1 MENNLNIV
9 KSEFKELPNN
19 IEAEQS
25 VIGSILVTN
34 EIFDEISTII
44 SSINFYDPMH
54 QKIYNA
60 IESLIYKGMLAN
72 PITLKNYFEDEKD
85 DLDVPEYLV
94 KITKFSTSIRQAIE
108 YSKIIYDMF
117 VRRELIKISEQTIDN
132 AKITDLDSSGQNI
145 IENSERL
152 LFDLAEKGSFNSSL
166 IKFDDAMKQTI
177 EMASAAYKNEGGIV
191 GVPTGLRDLDD
202 KLGGL
207 HQSDLIII
215 AGRPSMGKTSLATN
229 IAFNAAKHIQDN
241 QKKSS
246 VAFFSLEMS
255 SEQLS
260 TRILSEQARI
270 GSNDIRRGRIS
281 DEQFDQFLETSKNI
295 AELPLFI
302 DETPAISIAAMS
314 NRARRIK
321 RLHGLDMIVVDYIQL
336 MRGTT
341 YNKDG
346 RVQEI
351 SQITQGLKAIAKE
364 LGVPVVALSQL
375 SRQVEQ
381 RDDHKP
387 QLADLRESGSIEQ
400 DADVVM
406 FVYREGYYLQR
417 KEPREATVEH
427 AEWQAK
433 MNEVAHLAE
442 IIIGKQR
449 HGPIGKV
456 TLEFEKDLQ
465 NLKILKL
472 IKFKYKTLMLTSL
485 YENTI
490 LKNPK
495 FIILILFITLIS
507 FGYYSKDFRLDASSE
522 TLLIEDD
529 PDLEYLRE
537 ITNRY
542 GSKEFLVLT
551 YTPNEGMIS
560 NTSINNLLSLKYKIQ
575 SLDWVHSVITLLD
588 IPLLN
593 NTDAPLQ
600 ERLKGFKT
608 LKDEDVDKNRGF
620 KEILESPV
628 FRNFVISESGK
639 TSGIIVNIKQNPILE
654 DIENRSKKEIDE
666 HRDKIKKQNHKNI
679 LEIRDVIKSYD
690 DVGKIYLGGI
700 PMIADDMMTF
710 IKSDIIVFGLGVLLF
725 IIATLWFV
733 FKK

>member
-1 MENNLNIV
+1 MENNLSIV
-9 KSEFKELPNN
+9 KDQFKELPNN
-19 IEAEQS
+19 IEAEQA
-25 VIGSILVTN
+25 VIGSILVSN
-34 EIFDEISTII
+34 DIFDEISTLI

-54 QKIYNA
+54 QRIFEA
-60 IESLIYKGMLAN
+60 VESLIYKGMLAN

-94 KITKFSTSIRQAIE
+94 KITKFSTSVRQAVE

-117 VRRELIKISEQTIDN
+117 VRRELIKISEQTIDS
-132 AKITDLDSSGQNI
+132 AKLNELDTNGQTI

-166 IKFDDAMKQTI
+166 VKFDEAMKQTI
-177 EMASAAYKNEGGIV
+177 EMASAAYKNEEGIV

-229 IAFNAAKHIQDN
+229 IAFNAAQKLQESG
-241 QKKSS
+241 KKSS
-246 VAFFSLEMS
+246 IAFFSLEMS

-260 TRILSEQARI
+260 TRIISEQARI
-270 GSNDIRRGRIS
+270 SSNDIRRGRIS
-281 DEQFDQFLETSKNI
+281 DEQFDKFLETSKNI
-295 AELPLFI
+295 AELPLYI

-321 RLHGLDMIVVDYIQL
+321 RLFGLDMVVVDYIQL

-406 FVYREGYYLQR
+406 FVYREGYYLSR

-433 MNEVAHLAE
+433 MNEVAHLAQ

-449 HGPIGKV
+449 HGPIGNI
-456 TLEFEKDLQ
+456 TLEFEERFT
-465 NLKILKL
+465 
-472 IKFKYKTLMLTSL
+472 KFKDTQ
-485 YENTI
+485 
-490 LKNPK
+490 
-495 FIILILFITLIS
+495 
-507 FGYYSKDFRLDASSE
+507 
-522 TLLIEDD
+522 
-529 PDLEYLRE
+529 
-537 ITNRY
+537 
-542 GSKEFLVLT
+542 
-551 YTPNEGMIS
+551 
-560 NTSINNLLSLKYKIQ
+560 IN
-575 SLDWVHSVITLLD
+575 
-588 IPLLN
+588 
-593 NTDAPLQ
+593 
-600 ERLKGFKT
+600 
-608 LKDEDVDKNRGF
+608 
-620 KEILESPV
+620 
-628 FRNFVISESGK
+628 
-639 TSGIIVNIKQNPILE
+639 
-654 DIENRSKKEIDE
+654 
-666 HRDKIKKQNHKNI
+666 
-679 LEIRDVIKSYD
+679 
-690 DVGKIYLGGI
+690 
-700 PMIADDMMTF
+700 
-710 IKSDIIVFGLGVLLF
+710 
-725 IIATLWFV
+725 
-733 FKK
+733 

>member
-1 MENNLNIV
+1 MENNLTLV
-9 KSEFKELPNN
+9 KENFKELPNN

-34 EIFDEISTII
+34 EIFDEINTII
-44 SSINFYDPMH
+44 SNVNFHDPMH
-54 QKIYNA
+54 QKIFNA
-60 IESLIYKGMLAN
+60 IENMIYKGMLAN
-72 PITLKNYFEDEKD
+72 PITLKNFFENEKD
-85 DLDVPEYLV
+85 ELNIPEYLV
-94 KITKFSTSIRQAIE
+94 KITKFSTSVRQAIE

-117 VRRELIKISEQTIDN
+117 VRRELIKISEGIIYN
-132 AKITDLDSSGQNI
+132 AVENDLETNGKTI
-145 IENSERL
+145 IENSEKL
-152 LFDLAEKGSFNSSL
+152 LYDLAEKGTFNSSL

-229 IAFNAAKHIQDN
+229 IAFNAAQNIQESGA
-241 QKKSS
+241 KSS

-260 TRILSEQARI
+260 TRIISEQARI
-270 GSNDIRRGRIS
+270 SSNDIRRGKIS

-295 AELPLFI
+295 SELPLFI

-321 RLHGLDMIVVDYIQL
+321 RLYGLDLIVVDYIQL
-336 MRGTT
+336 MKGSFN
-341 YNKDG
+341 NKDG

-364 LGVPVVALSQL
+364 LGVPVLALSQL

-381 RDDHKP
+381 RDDHRP

-406 FVYREGYYLQR
+406 FVFREGYYLQR

-456 TLEFEKDLQ
+456 TLEFEERFT
-465 NLKILKL
+465 
-472 IKFKYKTLMLTSL
+472 KFKDTQ
-485 YENTI
+485 
-490 LKNPK
+490 
-495 FIILILFITLIS
+495 
-507 FGYYSKDFRLDASSE
+507 
-522 TLLIEDD
+522 
-529 PDLEYLRE
+529 
-537 ITNRY
+537 
-542 GSKEFLVLT
+542 
-551 YTPNEGMIS
+551 
-560 NTSINNLLSLKYKIQ
+560 NN
-575 SLDWVHSVITLLD
+575 
-588 IPLLN
+588 
-593 NTDAPLQ
+593 
-600 ERLKGFKT
+600 
-608 LKDEDVDKNRGF
+608 
-620 KEILESPV
+620 
-628 FRNFVISESGK
+628 
-639 TSGIIVNIKQNPILE
+639 
-654 DIENRSKKEIDE
+654 
-666 HRDKIKKQNHKNI
+666 
-679 LEIRDVIKSYD
+679 
-690 DVGKIYLGGI
+690 
-700 PMIADDMMTF
+700 
-710 IKSDIIVFGLGVLLF
+710 
-725 IIATLWFV
+725 
-733 FKK
+733 